1 MKAVTEMPFF
11 RQLGVQEQ
19 QRIEKNIEQ
28 FRGAAAQKIQQ
39 QQAHKQ
45 KSQTA

>member
-11 RQLGVQEQ
+11 GQLGVQEQ

-39 QQAHKQ
+39 QQAQKQ